1 VANRRRVPL
10 ANPPLFLEHE
20 DVLKSLE
27 QRIAHGLTLEMV
39 DEFLAELSVLVE
51 PIEVRFPWQPQV
63 RDLSDEVV
71 LEAAINGRAV
81 AGEGFAVLVPRPPE
95 LLKMVR
101 LRR

>member
-1 VANRRRVPL
+1 
-10 ANPPLFLEHE
+10 LEHE

-51 PIEVRFPWQPQV
+51 PIEVRFPWRPQV

-81 AGEGFAVLVPRPPE
+81 AGEGFAVLVLRPPE

-101 LRR
+101 R